1 MRQVQLF
8 YLLLF
13 GFLMGCT
20 AEASTPTEET
30 MLPTVAILATE
41 STKIAAADA
50 ESTSLATPTRE
61 TVVTATWTVAPTITA
76 TPTAVATP
84 TVVPTSSPTSLMV
97 CDQAPAYINTYEAM
111 NNRKHQWMD
120 YFFEDENKITFLIW
134 SDRPNF
140 DTRAFD
146 IHYQWTQLKG
156 LTWDF
161 KGNVYTERSI
171 TDQQPLQMPY
181 PEDYPVEVVGIS
193 PNNEWQLLQV
203 SEAPEAY
210 QGFWLVN
217 QETVTHII
225 PYVPASIN
233 WQWSDDSE
241 MLWLVH
247 PLYDIS
253 GESYATQ
260 RLVVNLTG
268 TDAPQTIFNSWDTDM
283 SPNLFSSGSPNH
295 YQVVFSP
302 AHKTVLSYKYIDVD
316 EALLNQPLTVYSLD
330 VSQNPPQQIE
340 AFEVTP
346 PFFIDWN
353 NTLQDFVIIELTET
367 GGEIYTLDRSFVY
380 KIPIEIIKQM
390 PNLWGVNGQ
399 GRTDAMVAA
408 YLNVNLIG
416 IGVSPDLQNVVL
428 MMRSEAWAFSC
439 GE

>member
-1 MRQVQLF
+1 MRHVRLF
-8 YLLLF
+8 YLLLV

-20 AEASTPTEET
+20 PQVSTPTAET
-30 MLPTVAILATE
+30 MLPTLTLLAAE
-41 STKIAAADA
+41 PTKMAADA
-50 ESTSLATPTRE
+50 ESTSVATPTRE
-61 TVVTATWTVAPTITA
+61 PVGLAIGTLSPTITVIPTVVA
-76 TPTAVATP
+76 TPTAVQTGS
-84 TVVPTSSPTSLMV
+84 TSPLV
-97 CDQAPAYINTYEAM
+97 CDQMPAYINVREETNEMAYSF
-111 NNRKHQWMD
+111 MD
-120 YFFEDENKITFLIW
+120 YFFEDENKFTFLIW

-161 KGNVYTERSI
+161 KGDVFTGRSI
-171 TDQQPLQMPY
+171 TDQQPLQIPY
-181 PEDYPVEVVGIS
+181 PEDYPIEVVGVS

-203 SEAPEAY
+203 SEAPEEY

-253 GESYATQ
+253 GESYAIQ

-268 TDAPQTIFNSWDTDM
+268 IDAPQTVFSSWDTDM
-283 SPNLFSSGSPNH
+283 SPNLFSSDSPDP
-295 YQVVFSP
+295 YLVVFSP
-302 AHKTVLSYKYIDVD
+302 AHKIVLSYKDIDLD
-316 EALLNQPLTVYSLD
+316 ESLLNQPLTVYSLD

-340 AFEVTP
+340 AFEITH
-346 PFFIDWN
+346 PFFIDWS
-353 NTLQDFVIIELTET
+353 NTVQDFVIIELSAT
-367 GGEIYTLDRSFVY
+367 GGEIYTLGRSFVY
-380 KIPIEIIKQM
+380 KIPIEIIRQM
-390 PNLWGVNGQ
+390 PNFLGENDQ
-399 GRTDAMVAA
+399 ERTDANVGA
-408 YLNVNLIG
+408 YLNANLIG
-416 IGVSPDLQNVVL
+416 IGISPDLHHVVL